1 MSSRRSRRASA
12 QRRSRRPAATVGL
25 CGEHVPERRREVLA
39 GFSSTAQRAVLS
51 NCRVL
56 GEGVD
61 IRAVD
66 SVALLDPKGAP
77 HDIVQAIGRA
87 LRQKPGQGKLASLI
101 VPVFLQP
108 GEKPEDM
115 FTSGSYR
122 PLVKV
127 LEGLRAHDEE
137 AVELL
142 AIPQEMGAAPTWPF
156 YQPVVG
162 VLALPGDGPV
172 RPSSPTGR
180 TEGRSCR
187 VLHGYP
193 ASSFISWENLA
204 PQRRISLHPL
214 TDTIC
219 KSLTRCSPGRRFTE
233 QAHVH
238 A

>member
-1 MSSRRSRRASA
+1 M
-12 QRRSRRPAATVGL
+12 
-25 CGEHVPERRREVLA
+25 
-39 GFSSTAQRAVLS
+39 
-51 NCRVL
+51 
-56 GEGVD
+56 D

-108 GEKPEDM
+108 GESPEDM

-142 AIPQEMGAAPTWPF
+142 AIPQEPQRAVCECIGI
-156 YQPVVG
+156 
-162 VLALPGDGPV
+162 L
-172 RPSSPTGR
+172 SSPECVAVR
-180 TEGRSCR
+180 HPGRSAAMGM
-187 VLHGYP
+187 LG
-193 ASSFISWENLA
+193 WA
-204 PQRRISLHPL
+204 P
-214 TDTIC
+214 
-219 KSLTRCSPGRRFTE
+219 
-233 QAHVH
+233 
-238 A
+238 